1 MIQHCK
7 LCISE
12 CMQEHVLV
20 NRWFCLA
27 GGGQSVREGGG
38 GSGKLPHSR
47 SSDSLI
53 AAKYAGGS
61 VRISDRIADQVI
73 EEVDEQTTITSMAG
87 KPPEQR
93 PTIYSIFP
101 QQGPPSPS
109 APLPVPP
116 GRQTSTF
123 LSHSAPNSS
132 AIPPTSSLSPARSI
146 ANYGDMLS
154 MKSAPGFANDNSS
167 GLGSGSLGAGDIGVD
182 TISIGSNTDSSEDEF
197 SKLKHARMQ
206 ERIHYARSI
215 SAQQDIGDVDNA
227 GESESLLV
235 NITDTSRTGP
245 VQSPRNSMYSE
256 KGNS

>member
-1 MIQHCK
+1 MFICVGPNKHC
-7 LCISE
+7 
-12 CMQEHVLV
+12 
-20 NRWFCLA
+20 CLA
-27 GGGQSVREGGG
+27 GGGQPVKDGSG
-38 GSGKLPHSR
+38 GSGKLPTSR

-53 AAKYAGGS
+53 GAKYVGGS
-61 VRISDRIADQVI
+61 VRIADRIADQVI
-73 EEVDEQTTITSMAG
+73 EEVDEQQTITSMAG
-87 KPPEQR
+87 KLPEQR
-93 PTIYSIFP
+93 PTIYDIFP
-101 QQGPPSPS
+101 QQGPPAPS

-123 LSHSAPNSS
+123 LSHSAPNTS

-146 ANYGDMLS
+146 ATYGDMMS

-167 GLGSGSLGAGDIGVD
+167 GLGSGSIGAGDIGVD

-197 SKLKHARMQ
+197 SRLKQARMQ

-215 SAQQDIGDVDNA
+215 SAQQDMGDVDNT

-245 VQSPRNSMYSE
+245 MQSPRNSTYSD